1 MTSPLPCL
9 PPVSWLAQARQTGH
23 VVLDVHEN
31 YQKGTLRNRYYIAGP
46 NGPQRL
52 SIPLVKGKNQQQN
65 IREVRIAYDEPWQRQ
80 HWRSIRTAYGNAPY
94 WDFFS
99 EALAPFFEKKHPFLF
114 DFNLELLQWWLK
126 ESGCPLSLTFTESY
140 TGNLKGDDRVLL
152 ASNPEEWPAG
162 FRAAAY
168 PQVFLEKQGFLPN
181 LSGLD
186 LLFCSGKRA
195 TEILEKSWL
204 PS

>member
-9 PPVSWLAQARQTGH
+9 PPVSWLAQAWQAGR
-23 VVLDVHEN
+23 VVLDAHEN

-99 EALAPFFEKKHPFLF
+99 DALATFFDKKYLFLF

-126 ESGCPLSLTFTESY
+126 ESSLTLQVALTEQYS
-140 TGNLKGDDRVLL
+140 GNSKGDDRVLL
-152 ASNPEEWPAG
+152 ASNPEEWPEG

-204 PS
+204 AS

>member
-9 PPVSWLAQARQTGH
+9 PPVSWLAQARQAGR
-23 VVLDVHEN
+23 VVLDAHEN

-94 WDFFS
+94 WDFYS
-99 EALAPFFEKKHPFLF
+99 DALATFFDKKYLFLF
-114 DFNLELLQWWLK
+114 DFNLEMLQWWLK
-126 ESGCPLSLTFTESY
+126 ESGLTLQVALTEQYS
-140 TGNLKGDDRVLL
+140 GNSKGDDRVLL
-152 ASNPEEWPAG
+152 ASNPEEWPEG

-204 PS
+204 AS